1 MADFMP
7 PLTEAQ
13 VSQLQKKLLNLKSGL
28 SEQLTLAEH
37 DSQPVKLD
45 QQLVGRLSRMDAM
58 QQQQMAMANR
68 EQVKTHLRAVMIALQ
83 AMESGDYGYCSECGE
98 DIGFT
103 RLEVRPE
110 AALCLSCQQ
119 SSE

>member
-1 MADFMP
+1 MNNVAQA
-7 PLTEAQ
+7 LSEIQ
-13 VSQLQKKLLNLKSGL
+13 VSTLQQQLLQLKSEL
-28 SEQLTLAEH
+28 SEQLSSSEY

-45 QQLVGRLSRMDAM
+45 QQSVGRLSRMDAM
-58 QQQQMAMANR
+58 QQQQMAVANR
-68 EQVKTHLRAVMIALQ
+68 QHVKTHLRAIMIAIQ
-83 AMESGDYGYCSECGE
+83 AIESGDYGYCSVCGE

-103 RLEVRPE
+103 RLQVRPE